1 MPTHGKLALFDGATM
16 REGRLVLAQLSD
28 HLPWSEFSRC
38 VQRYR
43 PRYPTK
49 TLSHWSQLLC
59 MVFAQLTCRSSLR
72 DTVTCLHS
80 QSSKLYHAGIRGPIA
95 RSTLADANE
104 ARDARIF
111 EDFALHLIA
120 QARALHADET
130 TPLGSASDAT
140 IYAVDSTMVDLCL
153 RLFAWA
159 PASKGRAG
167 VKMHTVLDLRGN
179 IPTIID
185 ITGSRSSDVAF
196 LDRLPIEAGSIYIM
210 DRGYMHAARLMKFT
224 QRAAFFV
231 VRTFADLHYRV
242 LSSNFDQAHPPVLS
256 DEHVLL
262 TGKHTAVDYAMPVRR
277 VAVHDARG
285 DKTLIFLTNNFE
297 LSAQQIGQLYKARW
311 QVELFFK
318 CIKKHLRIKSFF
330 GNSQN
335 AVKIQLWTAISA
347 YVLVAIVRKR
357 LACHASLHDM
367 FQVLSLNLFETTP
380 LEHLFDQLPAPPPD
394 ESPQIAL
401 F

>member
-1 MPTHGKLALFDGATM
+1 M

-28 HLPWSEFSRC
+28 HLPWSEFARC

-43 PRYPTK
+43 PRYPSK
-49 TLSHWSQLLC
+49 SLSHWSQLLC
-59 MVFAQLTCRSSLR
+59 MVFAQLTYRSSLR
-72 DTVTCLHS
+72 DTVTCLRS
-80 QSSKLYHAGIRGPIA
+80 QSRKLYHAGIRGPIA

-104 ARDARIF
+104 GRDARIF
-111 EDFALHLIA
+111 QDFALHLIA
-120 QARALHADET
+120 QARALYADEPT
-130 TPLGSASDAT
+130 LLGSASDAT
-140 IYAVDSTMVDLCL
+140 IYAVDSTVVDLCL
-153 RLFAWA
+153 GLFAWA

-179 IPTIID
+179 IPTVID
-185 ITGSRSSDVAF
+185 ITGSRGSDVSF

-231 VRTFADLHYRV
+231 VRTFADLHYQV
-242 LSSNFDQAHPPVLS
+242 IGSDCTQARPPVLS

-262 TGKHTAVDYAMPVRR
+262 TGKHTGVDYGLPVRR
-277 VAVHDARG
+277 VAVRDALRG
-285 DKTLIFLTNNFE
+285 KTLIFLSNNFE

-318 CIKKHLRIKSFF
+318 CVKKHLRIKSFF

-335 AVKIQLWTAISA
+335 AVKIQLWTAIST
-347 YVLVAIVRKR
+347 YVLVAIVKKR

-380 LEHLFDQLPAPPPD
+380 LERLFDQLLASIEEKD
-394 ESPQIAL
+394 LQIPL
-401 F
+401 FEKIAGQ

>member
-1 MPTHGKLALFDGATM
+1 M

-28 HLPWSEFSRC
+28 HLPWSEFARC

-43 PRYPTK
+43 PRYPSK
-49 TLSHWSQLLC
+49 SLSHWSQLLC
-59 MVFAQLTCRSSLR
+59 MVFAQLTYRSSLR
-72 DTVTCLHS
+72 DTVTCLRS
-80 QSSKLYHAGIRGPIA
+80 QSSKLYHAGIRGSIA

-104 ARDARIF
+104 RRDARIF
-111 EDFALHLIA
+111 QDFALHLIA
-120 QARALHADET
+120 QARALYADEPT
-130 TPLGSASDAT
+130 LLGNANDAA
-140 IYAVDSTMVDLCL
+140 IYAVDSTVVDLCL
-153 RLFAWA
+153 GLFAWA

-179 IPTIID
+179 IPTVID
-185 ITGSRSSDVAF
+185 ITGSRGSDVSF

-231 VRTFADLHYRV
+231 VRTFADLHYQV
-242 LSSNFDQAHPPVLS
+242 LGSNPAQVHPPVLS

-262 TGKHTAVDYAMPVRR
+262 TGKHTHVDYGVPMRR
-277 VAVHDARG
+277 VVVHDEQR
-285 DKTLIFLTNNFE
+285 DKTLIMLTNHFE

-318 CIKKHLRIKSFF
+318 CVKKHLRIKSFF

-335 AVKIQLWTAISA
+335 AVKIQLWTAIST
-347 YVLVAIVRKR
+347 YVLVAIVKKR

-380 LEHLFDQLPAPPPD
+380 LTRLFNNLPDPSAD
-394 ESPQIAL
+394 ECSQIPL
-401 F
+401 FENIAGQ